1 MTVTNNCANETT
13 YLLSVEAN
21 ATRLRRSIAKH
32 KAGEAMAK
40 AISFSG
46 TETETKEQ
54 ASKQAPDTAMSR
66 GNPKL

>member
-32 KAGEAMAK
+32 KAEAMAK

-46 TETETKEQ
+46 TETETKDQ